1 MDVEK
6 MTDSEFEALCY
17 EVAGER
23 APEEKSESVPESL
36 RHYGETPSGGSYS
49 VAYYYDKDGEPCE
62 RADAAS
68 VNIVE
73 YNDKDE
79 RINETYSLIRK

>member
-49 VAYYYDKDGEPCE
+49 VAYYYDKDGEIYGIP
-62 RADAAS
+62 DATDVSFSRHLPAKGGK
-68 VNIVE
+68 NG
-73 YNDKDE
+73 
-79 RINETYSLIRK
+79 